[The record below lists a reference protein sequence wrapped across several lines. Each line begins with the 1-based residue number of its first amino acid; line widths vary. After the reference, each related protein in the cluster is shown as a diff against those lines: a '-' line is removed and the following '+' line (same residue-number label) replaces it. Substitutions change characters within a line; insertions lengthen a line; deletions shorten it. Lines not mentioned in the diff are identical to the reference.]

1 MKKVHVLMIGVLA
14 VMVVVVISS
23 IGDASTYAT
32 FEEARTIN
40 TRQHEKKV
48 HIVGTLKTDASGNVV
63 GISPSSDKLSFSF
76 LMVDSNNETQKV
88 VYTEPMPP
96 DFLRS
101 EQVVVVGR
109 YAEDIFLADQILL
122 KCPSKYQEETV
133 RVEGIK
139 EVNL

>member
-1 MKKVHVLMIGVLA
+1 MIGVLA
-14 VMVVVVISS
+14 IMVVVVISS

-32 FEEARTIN
+32 FEEARSIN
-40 TRQHEKKV
+40 KKQQEKKV
-48 HIVGTLKTDASGNVV
+48 HIVGTLKTDDSGNIV
-63 GISPSSDKLSFSF
+63 GIAPSSDKLSFSF

-88 VYTEPMPP
+88 LYTEPMPP
-96 DFLRS
+96 DFMRS

-109 YAEDIFLADQILL
+109 YTDNIFLADQILL
-122 KCPSKYQEETV
+122 KCPSKYQEESV

>member
-1 MKKVHVLMIGVLA
+1 MKKAHILMIGVLA

-32 FEEARTIN
+32 FEEARSIN
-40 TRQHEKKV
+40 KKQQEKKV
-48 HIVGTLKTDASGNVV
+48 HIVGTLKTDDSGNIV
-63 GISPSSDKLSFSF
+63 GIAPSSDKLSFSF

-88 VYTEPMPP
+88 LYTEPMPP
-96 DFLRS
+96 DFMRS

-109 YAEDIFLADQILL
+109 YTENIFLADQILL
-122 KCPSKYQEETV
+122 KCPSKYQEESV